1 MDDDTHTGL
10 LKTELGA
17 SSFKFRKEEE
27 ILWYI
32 LASGSILLEAKCK
45 LKFFHDWT
53 VLGTEGS

>member
-1 MDDDTHTGL
+1 MDGDTHAGL

-27 ILWYI
+27 ILWFA
-32 LASGSILLEAKCK
+32 LAPGSILLEAKRK